1 MAKQPLAI
9 NATPLFAL
17 PRVDKPAQ
25 HAAQGEATSRQR
37 QRRREAVGV
46 NGNDGQFH
54 RRVEKVQRHHQR
66 VIEAQLVG
74 GGEVEVGMHS
84 VSKNRLGQPNMP
96 AHRVARHGAPG
107 LLRPLS
113 FLRHADTERR
123 QVIVEEINEM
133 IAIDL
138 DDQIGLRLLHLLAN
152 LLHERLSA
160 HLSRRLGHL
169 VNEPG
174 RMGNSGR

>member
-54 RRVEKVQRHHQR
+54 CRVEKVQRHDQR
-66 VIEAQLVG
+66 VIE
-74 GGEVEVGMHS
+74 
-84 VSKNRLGQPNMP
+84 
-96 AHRVARHGAPG
+96 
-107 LLRPLS
+107 
-113 FLRHADTERR
+113 T
-123 QVIVEEINEM
+123 
-133 IAIDL
+133 
-138 DDQIGLRLLHLLAN
+138 
-152 LLHERLSA
+152 
-160 HLSRRLGHL
+160 
-169 VNEPG
+169 
-174 RMGNSGR
+174 